1 MKRLLAAPLALVL
14 SVSAFAHNGMD
25 HIMGTIAS
33 ITPTTL
39 SVKSAKDGKITPVL
53 TDSKTMY
60 MRGKAMITP
69 KDIHTG
75 DRVVIHAR
83 KVDGKF
89 LAAEV
94 EVGAATAEHSH

>member
-1 MKRLLAAPLALVL
+1 MKRLLVAPLALVL
-14 SVSAFAHNGMD
+14 SVSAFAHNGME
-25 HIMGTIAS
+25 HVMGTIAS
-33 ITPTTL
+33 ITPT
-39 SVKSAKDGKITPVL
+39 SIAVKSAKDGTITPVM

-75 DRVVIHAR
+75 DRVVIHAK

-94 EVGAATAEHSH
+94 EVGAATADHAH

>member
-14 SVSAFAHNGMD
+14 SVSAFAHNGME
-25 HIMGTIAS
+25 HVMGTIAS
-33 ITPTTL
+33 ITPT
-39 SVKSAKDGKITPVL
+39 SIAVKGMKDGKITPVM

-60 MRGKAMITP
+60 MRGKEMITM

-75 DRVVIHAR
+75 DRVVIHVK

-94 EVGAATAEHSH
+94 EVGSASAAHSH